1 MLKQMPFNGRKET
14 HEMLVRLISFLLV
27 GGFGAVVNLAC
38 FSSIYYP
45 MARSLNG
52 LLAYAIAFVMA
63 TEVSILV
70 NFILN
75 DHITFRR
82 LHDQH
87 RSWRVRCI
95 RFHITS
101 IGGTLVTLG
110 ISFSLLHLLHVPA
123 PLAQSAAL
131 VVATTFNFV
140 LHHVY
145 TYRHAVDAAHGR
157 FV

>member
-1 MLKQMPFNGRKET
+1 MLKQIPLNDRKET
-14 HEMLVRLISFLLV
+14 HEMFVRLISFLLV

-52 LLAYAIAFVMA
+52 LLAYVIAFAMA
-63 TEVSILV
+63 TEASILV
-70 NFILN
+70 NFMLN

-87 RSWRVRCI
+87 RSWRVRCM

-110 ISFSLLHLLHVPA
+110 ISFSFLHLMHVP
-123 PLAQSAAL
+123 PLLAQSAAL
-131 VVATTFNFV
+131 VVATAFNFV

-145 TYRHAVDAAHGR
+145 TYRHPVNAAHSR
-157 FV
+157 SV